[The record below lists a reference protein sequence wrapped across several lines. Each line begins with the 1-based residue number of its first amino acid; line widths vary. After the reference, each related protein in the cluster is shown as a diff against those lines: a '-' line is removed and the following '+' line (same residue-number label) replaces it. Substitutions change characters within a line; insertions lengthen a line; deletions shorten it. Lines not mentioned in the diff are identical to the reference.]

1 MSLDEGPHTRSLDWT
16 AQRVFLGRLLYVWQ
30 LNLYALLAVLF
41 VAFVGFSFSGPFLPS
56 VLQGYVYVLTL

>member
-1 MSLDEGPHTRSLDWT
+1 MDWT
-16 AQRVFLGRLLYVWQ
+16 AQRVFLGRPMYVWQ
-30 LNLYALLAVLF
+30 LNLSVLLTVLF

>member
-1 MSLDEGPHTRSLDWT
+1 MAYDEGPPPLHMDWT
-16 AQRVFLGRLLYVWQ
+16 AQRVFLGRPMYVWQ
-30 LNLYALLAVLF
+30 LNLSVLLTVLF